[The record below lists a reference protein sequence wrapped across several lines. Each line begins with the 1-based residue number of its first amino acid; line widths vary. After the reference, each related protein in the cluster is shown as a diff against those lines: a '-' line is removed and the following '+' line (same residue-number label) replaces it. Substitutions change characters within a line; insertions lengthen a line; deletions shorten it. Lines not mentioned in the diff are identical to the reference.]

1 MNINAVLEALLGRNL
16 IRRETKGSRVRRE
29 VAGRLI
35 RLPRWEGLT
44 RIRAIDFAIPT
55 EQKRSKGVLSP
66 CQMSRKQSTFFFS
79 SPTQFVLA
87 PYPEVISQGMIP

>member
-35 RLPRWEGLT
+35 RLPR
-44 RIRAIDFAIPT
+44 
-55 EQKRSKGVLSP
+55 
-66 CQMSRKQSTFFFS
+66 
-79 SPTQFVLA
+79 
-87 PYPEVISQGMIP
+87 